1 MSTPSLPPSRWP
13 SFLGAGGW
21 GAAFTFRGRGLEES
35 GKGRPWR
42 PSPCPSSKGRQPL
55 IDLWLRRQTTCLRQ
69 CRHSFCHAALVSV
82 AVVAHFTISLSTQL
96 PSKED
101 LSLTGPAPAQ
111 TILPVSHPTARGQAP
126 CRGSPGSSYNV
137 LSKEKGH
144 YPLTSHGRS
153 LNCSPDSSSSLTTVS
168 CLMNALLILPEYIYS
183 FQVETSE
190 GPFSHENSVVSSTVC
205 TSRPVSRFVFVFPWW
220 LRW

>member
-1 MSTPSLPPSRWP
+1 MSAPVSSFFLPHCCSLSRC
-13 SFLGAGGW
+13 GG
-21 GAAFTFRGRGLEES
+21 TLY
-35 GKGRPWR
+35 
-42 PSPCPSSKGRQPL
+42 
-55 IDLWLRRQTTCLRQ
+55 
-69 CRHSFCHAALVSV
+69 
-82 AVVAHFTISLSTQL
+82 HFTVRTVAQ
-96 PSKED
+96 ER
-101 LSLTGPAPAQ
+101 GPFPDR
-111 TILPVSHPTARGQAP
+111 TRTCSDNPVSHPTARGQAP

-168 CLMNALLILPEYIYS
+168 CLMNALLILPECIYS

-190 GPFSHENSVVSSTVC
+190 RPFSHENSVVPSTVC
-205 TSRPVSRFVFVFPWW
+205 RSRPVSRFVFVFPWW